1 MEAIVEQ
8 FDMTDE
14 EKSITGILTKA
25 TGRERAVSV
34 RAITRMTG
42 INERRVRQIVKHLIE
57 RHHFPIGST
66 TTAPSGYYMITDNDE
81 RVMVRKS
88 LTGRALSILKRAS
101 VYDKAGWVGAITGQ
115 LELEL
120 SKEGFGDGKHI

>member
-1 MEAIVEQ
+1 MAAIEDQ
-8 FDMTDE
+8 LEMTGE
-14 EKSITGILTKA
+14 EKSITEILTKA

-34 RAITRMTG
+34 AAIARMTG

-66 TTAPSGYYMITDNDE
+66 TTTPSGYYIITDNDE

-115 LELEL
+115 LELEIL
-120 SKEGFGDGKHI
+120 KEGVGDGGHL